1 MLMSEPT
8 AKKLCKEDM
17 YVCPLNRDIY
27 IYKSSCVLCLQEVKK
42 GGKSLNHKPQIMFVV
57 PYRRW
62 SLTRGSNC
70 KALTGKVLVFWIG
83 GRIWRF
89 DYIIILGLQ
98 PRDKGV
104 NTKRI
109 FSQRIYMKIELVPRG
124 GKCFCS

>member
-1 MLMSEPT
+1 ML
-8 AKKLCKEDM
+8 A
-17 YVCPLNRDIY
+17 
-27 IYKSSCVLCLQEVKK
+27 
-42 GGKSLNHKPQIMFVV
+42 V

-62 SLTRGSNC
+62 SLTRGSNW

-83 GRIWRF
+83 GHIWRF

-98 PRDKGV
+98 PGNKGV
-104 NTKRI
+104 NTNRI